1 MAELGT
7 FADYGATNR
16 AAWGSVPFHGGPVTA
31 VRPESPA
38 DDAGIE
44 PGMFVASVNG
54 QPLTDMIVWLWEADE
69 DEVELEVFDPRD
81 QTLAST
87 VLERYPGED
96 WGLTF
101 GDAVFDGMRTCV
113 NACVFCFM
121 TMLPKESRKT
131 LSIRDDD
138 YRLSFLQGNF
148 VTLTNMSDEDV
159 ENVIQKNLSPMNVSV
174 HAISPDVRR
183 RLIGRNAARGIEVL
197 ERFMDAGIE
206 IHAQVVLC
214 PGLNDGE
221 ELARTL
227 AYCEEHPQVTS
238 LGIVPLGFTKHQ
250 KRFSTSYSDD
260 PASARA
266 VIEQVRPY
274 QDRAF
279 ERFGRHTFQMSDEFY
294 LAAHVDPPEADFYD
308 GYPQFYDGIGM
319 IRAYLDEAEA
329 LLAGERERLDA
340 VHRALADEG
349 RRLLVVSGAAA
360 QGTVARLVEAP
371 PLLGEVRAIE
381 NRYFGGNV
389 DVTGLICGG
398 DLLDQLPGALSGH
411 MVILPDVMFNAD
423 RLTLDGYYQDAL
435 LRELEGRGASMLVA
449 PTMPGDL
456 LDSLERTLGIER

>member
-1 MAELGT
+1 
-7 FADYGATNR
+7 
-16 AAWGSVPFHGGPVTA
+16 
-31 VRPESPA
+31 
-38 DDAGIE
+38 
-44 PGMFVASVNG
+44 
-54 QPLTDMIVWLWEADE
+54 
-69 DEVELEVFDPRD
+69 
-81 QTLAST
+81 
-87 VLERYPGED
+87 
-96 WGLTF
+96 
-101 GDAVFDGMRTCV
+101 
-113 NACVFCFM
+113 
-121 TMLPKESRKT
+121 
-131 LSIRDDD
+131 
-138 YRLSFLQGNF
+138 
-148 VTLTNMSDEDV
+148 
-159 ENVIQKNLSPMNVSV
+159 
-174 HAISPDVRR
+174 
-183 RLIGRNAARGIEVL
+183 
-197 ERFMDAGIE
+197 
-206 IHAQVVLC
+206 
-214 PGLNDGE
+214 
-221 ELARTL
+221 
-227 AYCEEHPQVTS
+227 
-238 LGIVPLGFTKHQ
+238 
-250 KRFSTSYSDD
+250 
-260 PASARA
+260 
-266 VIEQVRPY
+266 
-274 QDRAF
+274 
-279 ERFGRHTFQMSDEFY
+279 MSDEFY

-423 RLTLDGYYQDAL
+423 RLTLDGYHQDAL